1 MFLGERVS
9 LWVSVGVCGS
19 ACMFMGERVCL

>member
-9 LWVSVGVCGS
+9 LWVSVGVCGL
-19 ACMFMGERVCL
+19 AYMFMGEHVCL